1 MVPSNNHSGPGEATS
16 SGWDQNSCEYIATS
30 IEIVVHAIFRVFG
43 LGVADSSTS
52 EVFSSWDVRGN
63 KGIATHPFM
72 IAIVRTITGLGE
84 TLDLDLMWKI
94 LQPFMTSKTCV
105 ETHGRTLLQRIP
117 GGKNHLLDS
126 EVLN

>member
-72 IAIVRTITGLGE
+72 IAIVRTITSHGE
-84 TLDLDLMWKI
+84 ILDLDFMWGI
-94 LQPFMTSKTCV
+94 LQPFMTCKTCV
-105 ETHGRTLLQRIP
+105 ETDGNNLLRLIP
-117 GGKNHLLDS
+117 GGLECLLNC
-126 EVLN
+126 EVY